1 MQNSLEKDL
10 DFNLDK
16 FNNKFDKILDSEDYK
31 DFFPAYFSD
40 SDMSPDNTFK
50 NKMDEV
56 KQGNILDMSLGN
68 IILELRD
75 MFFIILEL
83 ISKSK
88 NPINYITSTPKRKY
102 IFSIFLIVF
111 GCLLLLLSTLMMENK
126 VL

>member
-10 DFNLDK
+10 DFNLDN
-16 FNNKFDKILDSEDYK
+16 FNNKFEKILGSEDYK

-50 NKMDEV
+50 DNMDEI
-56 KQGNILDMSLGN
+56 KQGSILDMSLGN

-75 MFFIILEL
+75 MIFIILEL
-83 ISKSK
+83 VSKSK
-88 NPINYITSTPKRKY
+88 NPINYITSTSKRKY

-111 GCLLLLLSTLMMENK
+111 GCLLLLLSTLMMEKK

>member
-1 MQNSLEKDL
+1 MQNSLERDL

-16 FNNKFDKILDSEDYK
+16 FNNKFEKVLESEDYK

-40 SDMSPDNTFK
+40 SDMSPKNDFNDN
-50 NKMDEV
+50 MDDI
-56 KQGNILDMSLGN
+56 KIKSILDLSLGE

-83 ISKSK
+83 ISKSR
-88 NPINYITSTPKRKY
+88 NPINYISSTPKRKY

-111 GCLLLLLSTLMMENK
+111 GCLLLLLSTLMMEKK

>member
-10 DFNLDK
+10 DFNLDN
-16 FNNKFDKILDSEDYK
+16 FNNKFEKILGSEDYK

-50 NKMDEV
+50 DNMDEI
-56 KQGNILDMSLGN
+56 KQGSILDMSLGN

-83 ISKSK
+83 VSKSK
-88 NPINYITSTPKRKY
+88 NPINYITSTSKRKY

-111 GCLLLLLSTLMMENK
+111 GCLLLLLSTLMMEKK

>member
-1 MQNSLEKDL
+1 MQNSLKTSIG
-10 DFNLDK
+10 FNLDNFNKK
-16 FNNKFDKILDSEDYK
+16 FKQTLESEDYK
-31 DFFPAYFSD
+31 SYFSE

-50 NKMDEV
+50 NNRDEV
-56 KQGNILDMSLGN
+56 KQKSIMDISLGN

-88 NPINYITSTPKRKY
+88 NPINYISSTPKRKY
-102 IFSIFLIVF
+102 IFSLFLIIF
-111 GCLLLLLSTLMMENK
+111 GSLLLLLSSLMMEKK

>member
-1 MQNSLEKDL
+1 MQNSLEKKL
-10 DFNLDK
+10 GFNLDK
-16 FNNKFDKILDSEDYK
+16 FNNKFDKILESEDYK

-50 NKMDEV
+50 NNMDEIN
-56 KQGNILDMSLGN
+56 QGTILDLSLGN

-83 ISKSK
+83 VSKSK

-111 GCLLLLLSTLMMENK
+111 GCLLLLLSTLMMEKK

>member
-50 NKMDEV
+50 NKTDEV

-111 GCLLLLLSTLMMENK
+111 GCLLLLLSTLMMEKK